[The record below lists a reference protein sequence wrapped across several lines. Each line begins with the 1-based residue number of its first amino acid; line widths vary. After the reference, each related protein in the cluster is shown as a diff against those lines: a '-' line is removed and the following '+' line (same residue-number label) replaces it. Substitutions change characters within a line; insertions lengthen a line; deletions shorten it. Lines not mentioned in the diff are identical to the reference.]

1 MPRDRRFPPPA
12 HWSEAES
19 NFENRPKCD
28 VECELLLRIAWFPLA
43 FPPGA
48 CAMIRILSFLAV
60 LAAAAAVPAVTQ
72 GAELKKLVVKCI
84 EKAEATPDD
93 VFLEFEVDGKILP
106 FGKHQL
112 PGTSRENTVNMTDG
126 STYTLDQKIL
136 DELKFEKSLVIRI
149 KDKDI
154 TRNEPIGEMKL
165 APGDVSNT
173 YVSKGKD
180 VGAYEYHVDYTT
192 TK

>member
-1 MPRDRRFPPPA
+1 
-12 HWSEAES
+12 
-19 NFENRPKCD
+19 
-28 VECELLLRIAWFPLA
+28 
-43 FPPGA
+43 
-48 CAMIRILSFLAV
+48 MIRTLSSLILV
-60 LAAAAAVPAVTQ
+60 AATAAVAP

-93 VFLEFEVDGKILP
+93 MFLEFEVDGKP
-106 FGKHQL
+106 VAFAKDRQ
-112 PGTSRENTVNMTDG
+112 PGTSRENTVSMKNGTMFTFEQA
-126 STYTLDQKIL
+126 TLDA
-136 DELKFEKSLVIRI
+136 LKFEKTLVIRI

-154 TRNEPIGEMKL
+154 TRDGPIGTMNL

-173 YVSKGKD
+173 YVTKGKD